1 MKLFFVLGNH
11 LGLSAAE
18 IASVLRPETVFEL
31 PERQVLLA
39 ETPATDSEYLI
50 KRLGGTIKI
59 GSVLSF
65 CPSRN
70 PEVFKKELLK
80 LVEDDL
86 AKRSQTNKYCFGFSY
101 YGANP
106 PDLKKIGLT
115 IKTALKE
122 KNVSARFVVS
132 NERTLSSVVVAQNKL
147 LKGGAELVLIETP
160 EGIFIG
166 KTLAV
171 QDFKGLSRR
180 DYGRPG
186 RDDLSGMLPPKLAQI
201 MLNLSGKIPCHC
213 DCAVAKKEK
222 SPTVMDPF
230 CGSGTILMEAD
241 MMGVEKIIGSDISAK
256 ALADTK
262 INLEWLKKNG
272 QVYKGNWQLIESSAL
287 EISKKVAPASVDAIV
302 TEPYL
307 GPQRGNHDL
316 NQIGVELENLYSE
329 ALAEFKKILK
339 PDGRVVIVFP
349 AFAFGRRPD
358 LRFISPD
365 LNGWQI
371 VETLPETLKNSLRT
385 TARGTL
391 IYGRPEQKVWREIV
405 VLKLS

>member
-11 LGLSAAE
+11 PALSAAE
-18 IASVLRPETVFEL
+18 IACVLRPETEFEL
-31 PERQVLLA
+31 AERQVLIA
-39 ETPATDSEYLI
+39 ETPATDAEYLI
-50 KRLGGTIKI
+50 KRLGGTIKV

-70 PEVFKKELLK
+70 PEVFKAEILK
-80 LVEDDL
+80 LIEEDL
-86 AKRSQTNKYCFGFSY
+86 AKRTQTNKYCFGFSY

-106 PDLKKIGLT
+106 PDLKKIGLS
-115 IKTALKE
+115 IKGTLKE
-122 KNVSARFVVS
+122 KGVSARFVVS

-147 LKGGAELVLIETP
+147 VRGGAELILAENS

-186 RDDLSGMLPPKLAQI
+186 RDDLSGMLPPKVAQI
-201 MLNLSGKIPCHC
+201 MLNLSQKIPVHC
-213 DCAVAKKEK
+213 DCTLNKTEK
-222 SPTVMDPF
+222 CPLIIDPF
-230 CGSGTILMEAD
+230 CGSGTVLMEAE
-241 MMGVEKIIGSDISAK
+241 MMGAENLIGSDISPK
-256 ALADTK
+256 AIADTK

-272 QVYKGNWQLIESSAL
+272 QIRKGDWQLLEVSAT
-287 EISKKVAPASVDAIV
+287 EVSKKITPASVDAIV

-307 GPQRGNHDL
+307 GPQRGAHDL
-316 NQIGVELENLYSE
+316 SKTSADLERLYSA
-329 ALAEFKKILK
+329 ALVEFKKILK
-339 PDGRVVIVFP
+339 PDGHIVLVFP
-349 AFAFGRRPD
+349 AFASGRRPD
-358 LRFISPD
+358 LRFINPNID
-365 LNGWQI
+365 GYKI
-371 VETLPETLKNSLRT
+371 IETLPVNLRNSLRT

-405 VLKLS
+405 VLKLA